1 MGASY
6 LEFIEKKNRATCRPR
21 RRRLFNRQSSSSP
34 LLLPHWPSAAG
45 GARSR
50 SRRAT
55 RRSSGFGGP
64 GSGEVS
70 GQLGKSLSLFLLS
83 ETEIRKKNHAPH
95 TLLSLRKLPAFTK
108 HSPPTARN
116 HPTGARRT
124 FYAERLLDG
133 APRAGLRFDALPE
146 IPPGRDAFPGCC
158 RGKGRDAR
166 VRRLPRLGQRRRFTC
181 ELPGREAH

>member
-83 ETEIRKKNHAPH
+83 ETEIRKKKSRSTHPPFPSKTPRFYQTQPPH
-95 TLLSLRKLPAFTK
+95 REK
-108 HSPPTARN
+108 SPHGSSQNIP
-116 HPTGARRT
+116 RR
-124 FYAERLLDG
+124 EI
-133 APRAGLRFDALPE
+133 AG
-146 IPPGRDAFPGCC
+146 
-158 RGKGRDAR
+158 
-166 VRRLPRLGQRRRFTC
+166 RRSAGGSTI
-181 ELPGREAH
+181 